1 MAPLRTLF
9 EWVQAFPTS
18 IAIRESL
25 DLYSWILVSHV
36 VSMCTFGGLV
46 LMMDLRLLGIGNMR
60 TPFSQVYRT
69 LLPWQM
75 FFMGCSA
82 ATGLLLVYTEPMRFY
97 GNFLFWI
104 KVVLMLLAGVNALA
118 FHRTTYLTVARWDLD
133 NVLPFG
139 ARLAGGIGLTL
150 WAAVVISGRLIAYN
164 WFTPTPR

>member
-36 VSMCTFGGLV
+36 VSMCAFGGLV

-75 FFMGCSA
+75 FAMACSA
-82 ATGLLLVYTEPMRFY
+82 LTGLLLVYTEPMRFY

-118 FHRTTYLTVARWDLD
+118 FHRTTYPMVARWDLD
-133 NVLPFG
+133 SVLPFG

-164 WFTPTPR
+164 WFTPR

>member
-9 EWVQAFPTS
+9 EWVQAFPSS

-36 VSMCTFGGLV
+36 VSMSTFGGLV
-46 LMMDLRLLGIGNMR
+46 LMMDLRLLGIGNLR
-60 TPFSQVYRT
+60 TPFSQVHRT
-69 LLPWQM
+69 LFPWQM
-75 FFMGCSA
+75 FAMVCSA
-82 ATGLLLVYTEPMRFY
+82 VTGLVLVYTEPMRFY

-104 KVVLMLLAGVNALA
+104 KVVLMMMAGVNALA
-118 FHRTTYLTVARWDLD
+118 FHRTTYLTVARWDID
-133 NVLPFG
+133 PVLPVG
-139 ARLAGGIGLTL
+139 AKVAGAVGLTL